1 MSWKSESMRF
11 IREQEVEHPEM
22 SREQLRDHCS
32 RHYPFAQRSGWAYKA
47 FLSAMRER
55 FGSRA
60 QARAAEKHGQAQL
73 KL

>member
-11 IREQEVEHPEM
+11 IREQQIDNPDLDHDA
-22 SREQLRDHCS
+22 LRNHCS
-32 RHYPFAQRSGWAYKA
+32 RNYPFAQRSGWAYKA

-55 FGSRA
+55 FGSKA
-60 QARAAEKHGQAQL
+60 QARAAEKHGQSQL

>member
-1 MSWKSESMRF
+1 MTWRDAAAQF
-11 IREQEVEHPEM
+11 IAEQAAARPEM
-22 SREQLRDHCS
+22 DRDALRRHCS
-32 RHYPFAQRSGWAYKA
+32 QNYPFAHRRGWAYKA
-47 FLSAMRER
+47 FLAAMRER